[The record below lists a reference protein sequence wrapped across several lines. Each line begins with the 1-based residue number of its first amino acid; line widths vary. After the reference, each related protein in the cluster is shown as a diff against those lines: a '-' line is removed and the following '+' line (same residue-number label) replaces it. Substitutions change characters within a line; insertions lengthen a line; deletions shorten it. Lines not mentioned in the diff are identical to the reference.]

1 MIKSECFAYFPSLNK
16 VSIQRIS
23 EKRDGEAPSNKT
35 PTKSNCQVLHAL
47 WSGTQY
53 YAYILS
59 LSINSW
65 NSITQYGLD
74 SYPPFA
80 CGCGFVLT
88 ADLIDYLVKNA
99 HLLKDYRLVD
109 VAFGIYLYP
118 IRDIQIVNDDRYS
131 QYSLLNLTSKTITSL
146 CGGTS
151 ESKDEVDTREKEAEA
166 MPRQRFNAPEGV
178 ACQVIYTRC
187 DGDSCFELA
196 EHITRVFVADTGNS
210 VIKVVDTIQ
219 NEVSSVRPLE
229 LDWDSL

>member
-1 MIKSECFAYFPSLNK
+1 MTARLQHPMDICILPQQQTAL
-16 VSIQRIS
+16 
-23 EKRDGEAPSNKT
+23 
-35 PTKSNCQVLHAL
+35 VLDTFNH
-47 WSGTQY
+47 
-53 YAYILS
+53 
-59 LSINSW
+59 
-65 NSITQYGLD
+65 
-74 SYPPFA
+74 
-80 CGCGFVLT
+80 
-88 ADLIDYLVKNA
+88 K
-99 HLLKDYRLVD
+99 LK
-109 VAFGIYLYP
+109 
-118 IRDIQIVNDDRYS
+118 
-131 QYSLLNLTSKTITSL
+131 LLNLTSKTITSL